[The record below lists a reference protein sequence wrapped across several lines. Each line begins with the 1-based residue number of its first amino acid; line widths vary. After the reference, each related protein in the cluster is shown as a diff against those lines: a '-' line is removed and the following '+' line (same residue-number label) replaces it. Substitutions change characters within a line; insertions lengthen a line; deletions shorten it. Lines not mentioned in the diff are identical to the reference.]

1 MQKTKLKPDVI
12 DFKKNVIEFRDDWD
26 ANGPGVAGLKP
37 TVAVERVNRFKQEYS
52 IRDRKWELYK
62 VGEKLFGLPETQ
74 YPAMVKTKKELA
86 LFTNKYS
93 R

>member
-1 MQKTKLKPDVI
+1 MKLLLVTIPV
-12 DFKKNVIEFRDDWD
+12 
-26 ANGPGVAGLKP
+26 

-86 LFTNKYS
+86 LLETLYGLYVDVH
-93 R
+93 